1 MDHVDQRLDDM
12 HDYDFYEPTTAEI
25 WTTCAWPS
33 LQQILQYSLP
43 FIFWNIAFRI
53 TTQTCKFS
61 ICQETQFQSK
71 NIQKVI

>member
-25 WTTCAWPS
+25 LATCAGPS

-53 TTQTCKFS
+53 TTQTCKSF
-61 ICQETQFQSK
+61 
-71 NIQKVI
+71 